1 MDVQQAYKLIQD
13 LKKDTTTS
21 GISVAS
27 NLNFY
32 YLEEQAKTIYPV
44 YYPLLASVPRTPP
57 MYGGRRVGGPAVN
70 WKAIV
75 GIANGGY
82 PAISEGNR
90 NAAMKFTERDFS
102 ANHKYLGQDD
112 FVTFQSEFT
121 GLGFD
126 DNLALSMA
134 ATLNQSLNDEERMI
148 LFGNEGTANGGNG
161 FQLGTCGTVTI
172 AGPTAG
178 SGVGNGVQIYVACIA
193 LTGWGVTLAQ
203 GVVNNSGVQN
213 GVQLPFVRTS
223 MNGAQD
229 TINGGTSAYSAIAG
243 PSSAASTASGTFS
256 ATVAAIS
263 GAMGYAWYV
272 GTSNSYG
279 SMYFYSMTAAP
290 TVSITSVPANTN
302 QAANA
307 STSAGNFSTDNSAN
321 ALDFCGETTWSF
333 AKGGYWKDLGGA
345 NLTAN
350 GDGTIAEFD
359 AFQDF
364 MWSTYKIWL
373 QKIWLG
379 GTLINAVTKK
389 IQASGVAN
397 NVQRFFGSIDAN
409 GNITGGARASNY
421 LIKYGPNAGKPC
433 AIETHPWLPQGV
445 VFFEL
450 LENPY
455 PAAAN
460 AIPATRRIVTL
471 EDRFGI
477 LWPYTTLQH
486 QYGVY
491 VFETLQ
497 VYIPFGMGL
506 LTGVGNS

>member
-1 MDVQQAYKLIQD
+1 MQPSEAYKLIQD
-13 LKKDTTTS
+13 LRKDTTS
-21 GISVAS
+21 QGISTQS
-27 NLNFY
+27 GLNFY
-32 YLEEQAKTIYPV
+32 FLEEQAKTIYPV
-44 YYPLLASVPRTPP
+44 YYPLLASVPRTLP

-75 GIANGGY
+75 GINNGGY

-102 ANHKYLGQDD
+102 ANFKYLGQDD
-112 FVTFQSEFT
+112 FVTFQAEFA

-126 DNLALSMA
+126 DNLSLSMA

-148 LFGNEGTANGGNG
+148 LFGNEGTASGGNG
-161 FQLGTCGTVTI
+161 FQLGTCGTVAIT
-172 AGPTAG
+172 GPTAG
-178 SGVGNGVQIYVACIA
+178 AGVPNGSQIYVACIA
-193 LTGWGVTLAQ
+193 LTGWGVTLGAN
-203 GVVNNSGVQN
+203 VTDNSGVQN

-243 PSSAASTASGTFS
+243 PSTAATTASGTFK
-256 ATVAAIS
+256 ATVTAIS

-272 GTSNSYG
+272 GSSNSYAALF
-279 SMYFYSMTAAP
+279 FYSMTSAP
-290 TVSITSVPANTN
+290 TVTITSIPTAPA
-302 QAANA
+302 QALNA
-307 STSAGNFSTDNSAN
+307 TTTVGAFTTDNSAN
-321 ALDFCGETTWSF
+321 ALDFCGETTISF

-359 AFQDF
+359 AFQDY
-364 MWSTYKIWL
+364 MWSKYKIPL
-373 QKIWLG
+373 NKIWLG
-379 GTLINAVTKK
+379 GTLINSVTNK
-389 IQASGVAN
+389 ISGTGVAN
-397 NVQRFFGSIDAN
+397 NVQRFNATMDQK
-409 GNITGGARASNY
+409 GNISGGMRANNY
-421 LIKYGPNAGKPC
+421 LIKYGPRAGDAAP
-433 AIETHPWLPQGV
+433 IDTHPWLPAGV
-445 VFFEL
+445 IFFEL

-460 AIPATRRIVTL
+460 SIPAVRRMVTL

-491 VFETLQ
+491 VFETMQ
-497 VYIPFGMGL
+497 HYIPFGMGM
-506 LTGVGNS
+506 LTGVGNG

>member
-1 MDVQQAYKLIQD
+1 MRPDEAYKLIQD
-13 LKKDTTTS
+13 LKKDVTSTGISTTS
-21 GISVAS
+21 G
-27 NLNFY
+27 LNFY
-32 YLEEQAKTIYPV
+32 FLEEQAKTIYPV
-44 YYPLLASVPRTPP
+44 YYPLLASVPRKPP
-57 MYGGRRVGGPAVN
+57 MYGGQRVGGPAVN

-75 GIANGGY
+75 GINNGGY

-90 NAAMKFTERDFS
+90 NAAMKFIERDYS

-112 FVTFQSEFT
+112 FVTFQAEFT

-126 DNLALSMA
+126 DNLSLSMA

-172 AGPTAG
+172 AGPTTGAG
-178 SGVGNGVQIYVACIA
+178 VPNADQIYVACIA
-193 LTGWGVTLAQ
+193 LTGWGVTLGQSVATA
-203 GVVNNSGVQN
+203 GVQT
-213 GVQLPFVRTS
+213 GVQLPFVRQT

-229 TINGGTSAYSAIAG
+229 QINGGTSAYSAIAG
-243 PSSAASTASGTFS
+243 PSSAASTASGIFT

-272 GTSNSYG
+272 GTSNAYSAL
-279 SMYFYSMTAAP
+279 YFYSMTSAP
-290 TVSITSVPANTN
+290 TVTINALASSSN

-307 STSAGNFSTDNSAN
+307 SSSAGSFATDNSAN
-321 ALDFCGETTWSF
+321 ALDFCGETTYSF

-345 NLTAN
+345 NLTSN
-350 GDGTIAEFD
+350 GDSTIAEFD
-359 AFQDF
+359 AFQDY
-364 MWSTYKIWL
+364 MWTNYKIWL

-389 IQASGVAN
+389 IQGAGTTSPVTRFVATM
-397 NVQRFFGSIDAN
+397 DKD
-409 GNITGGARASNY
+409 GNIQGGSRASSY
-421 LIKYGPNAGKPC
+421 LCKYGPKAGLPVP
-433 AIETHPWLPQGV
+433 IETHPWLPQGV

-460 AIPATRRIVTL
+460 AIPTVRRIITL
-471 EDRFGI
+471 EERFGI

-506 LTGVGNS
+506 LTGVGAS